1 MLIYDLP
8 LWALFGLTMILVAG
22 SIEAGFRVGTH
33 MRRKSVDEKESSVS
47 SITGTVL
54 ALLAFILAFTFAIV
68 ANRYDARKELVREQA
83 ITISTAYDRTDFLP
97 EPDRT
102 TAKGLFDQYIA
113 ILVEIPNQAKVED
126 VGPMIAQLTALQHEL
141 WEMGVK
147 WVDSGE
153 LNTPIGSLY
162 MDSLNQVGDVQA
174 LRVAVALQARI
185 PTGLWVVLATL
196 VALGMVAVGYQTAIA
211 ESRRSLAMLL
221 LALSFSI
228 VIVLIAAL
236 DNPASGYL
244 PVSQRPLLDM
254 QSQTLANPSP

>member
-1 MLIYDLP
+1 MSMLIYDLP
-8 LWALFGLTMILVAG
+8 LWALFGLTMLLVAG
-22 SIEAGFRVGTH
+22 SIEIGFRLGTSV
-33 MRRKSVDEKESSVS
+33 RRKSGDEKESSVS
-47 SITGTVL
+47 SIAGTVL
-54 ALLAFILAFTFAIV
+54 ALLAFILAFTFGIV
-68 ANRYDARKELVREQA
+68 ANRYDSRKELVREQA

-113 ILVEIPNQAKVED
+113 ILIDIPNHDSTEE
-126 VGPMIAQLTALQHEL
+126 VGPMIAQLTALQRQL
-141 WEMGVK
+141 WDMGVK

-153 LNTPIGSLY
+153 LNTDIGSLY

-185 PTGLWVVLATL
+185 PTGLWVVLGIL

-211 ESRRSLAMLL
+211 DSRRSLAMLL

-244 PVSQRPLLDM
+244 PVSQRPLVDM
-254 QSQTLANPSP
+254 QSQTQANP